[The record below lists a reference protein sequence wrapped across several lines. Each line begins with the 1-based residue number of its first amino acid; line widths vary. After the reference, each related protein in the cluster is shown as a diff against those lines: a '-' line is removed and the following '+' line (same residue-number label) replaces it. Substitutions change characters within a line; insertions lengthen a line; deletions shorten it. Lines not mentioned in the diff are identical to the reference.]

1 MTHIFLTGQI
11 QVGKSTLLRKVL
23 TGLSSVRVGGF
34 RTVTASD
41 LDGALGSVYLVPA
54 ALDPPLFSE
63 ADRVAI
69 RFGGNRGAVGYPEV
83 FDRAGIAALRDAE
96 KADLIVMDEIGF
108 LEADAAGFRVRIGDL
123 LDGDTPILGVV
134 RQQGETA
141 QQRMIRMHPKVRVIE
156 VTKENRDSLYPEIL
170 AFFMS
175 KLKHT
180 GGGYEESEVQIL

>member
-11 QVGKSTLLRKVL
+11 QIGKSTLLRKVL
-23 TGLSSVRVGGF
+23 AGLPGVRISGF
-34 RTVTASD
+34 RTESAECIGGPFGP
-41 LDGALGSVYLVPA
+41 LYLVPA
-54 ALDPPLFSE
+54 AQNPPQYGNDNRV
-63 ADRVAI
+63 ADR
-69 RFGGNRGAVGYPEV
+69 FGKERGVVGYPEV
-83 FDRAGIAALRDAE
+83 FDRAGIAALQDAE

-108 LEADAAGFRVRIGDL
+108 LEADAAGFRARIGDL
-123 LDGDTPILGVV
+123 RDGDTPILGVV